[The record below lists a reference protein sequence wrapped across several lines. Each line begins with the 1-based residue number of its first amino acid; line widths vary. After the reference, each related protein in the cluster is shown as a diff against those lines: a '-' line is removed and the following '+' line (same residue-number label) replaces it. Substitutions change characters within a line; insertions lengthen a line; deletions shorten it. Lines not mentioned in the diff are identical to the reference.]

1 MESTGYEHVV
11 KKQSTP
17 ISTLKQVLLWV
28 LVVLVC
34 LALLWAG
41 LALELFPVFL
51 AIVIVLGFGAV
62 LFMRRYA
69 KVEYEYYIFEG
80 TAVFSEILG
89 SAVRRQ
95 RMSFDLR
102 ACERIAPLADEKW
115 AEFAKDYPAAAVYSA
130 VSHEDAPNIYFA
142 AFTSEKGKK
151 TLVFFEMTATA
162 LRLCRAANPQAV
174 IMTTLQE

>member
-1 MESTGYEHVV
+1 MEFSTYEHVV

-17 ISTLKQVLLWV
+17 ASTRKQVLLWT
-28 LVVLVC
+28 LITLVC
-34 LALLWAG
+34 MALLWIG
-41 LALELFPVFL
+41 LAVKLFPVFL
-51 AIVIVLGFGAV
+51 AIVIVFGFGGV

-89 SAVRRQ
+89 NAVRRQ
-95 RMSFDLR
+95 RMSFEIR
-102 ACERIAPLADEKW
+102 SCERIAPLADEKW

-130 VSHEDAPNIYFA
+130 VSHENAPNIYFA
-142 AFTSEKGKK
+142 AFTSDKGKK